1 MDLLIPNMRA
11 FPISS
16 GTPHT
21 LFFRDGGTSPGAT
34 AAANR
39 IRSPSSSSSSHAL
52 VGAAAAAAASP
63 KLFSYKFGY
72 SNEDSTSFGGD
83 ADGDEEI
90 EVEKLEN
97 NGVEEVEIEKL
108 GNNSRRIRS
117 KIVID
122 ANLHTV
128 WSILTDYEGLADF
141 IPGLAVSQLVEKG
154 EKFARLFQIGQQDL
168 AFGLKFNAKG
178 IVDCYEKDLESLPFG
193 EKRDIEFK
201 MIEGDFQIFE
211 GKWSIEQHYYS
222 ILAMAVS
229 TIRLRFCWFR

>member
-1 MDLLIPNMRA
+1 MRA

-21 LFFRDGGTSPGAT
+21 LFFRDGGTSPGA
-34 AAANR
+34 ANR
-39 IRSPSSSSSSHAL
+39 IRSPSSTSSSQAL

-154 EKFARLFQIGQQDL
+154 EKFARLFQVQL
-168 AFGLKFNAKG
+168 FHFS
-178 IVDCYEKDLESLPFG
+178 Y
-193 EKRDIEFK
+193 
-201 MIEGDFQIFE
+201 
-211 GKWSIEQHYYS
+211 
-222 ILAMAVS
+222 
-229 TIRLRFCWFR
+229 

>member
-1 MDLLIPNMRA
+1 MRA

-21 LFFRDGGTSPGAT
+21 LFFRGGGTSPGAA

-39 IRSPSSSSSSHAL
+39 IRSPSSTSSSHAL
-52 VGAAAAAAASP
+52 VGAAASP

-72 SNEDSTSFGGD
+72 SNEDSTSFRGEG
-83 ADGDEEI
+83 DGDEEI

-141 IPGLAVSQLVEKG
+141 IPGLAVSQLVEKR

-178 IVDCYEKDLESLPFG
+178 IVDCYEKDLESLPSG
-193 EKRDIEFK
+193 QKRDIEFK

-211 GKWSIEQHYYS
+211 GKWSIEQ
-222 ILAMAVS
+222 V
-229 TIRLRFCWFR
+229 RF